1 MYAAL
6 SEAPGGA
13 RRAAPRGAAE
23 EAAGFPRIF
32 SAGGLTGLRLFCY
45 SPDPRLQKAAT
56 PRGAKL
62 LYDIRSFRRRT
73 ASGPESVRG
82 GPAGMRE
89 NRKLVTNLSGIEMEK
104 AAGGR
109 AFGSAH
115 DAVTEIILRV

>member
-1 MYAAL
+1 VCGSFRGTRRRAPPG
-6 SEAPGGA
+6 APGG
-13 RRAAPRGAAE
+13 RRRRPRGSR
-23 EAAGFPRIF
+23 GFF

-45 SPDPRLQKAAT
+45 SPNPRLQKAAT

-62 LYDIRSFRRRT
+62 LYDIRSFRRGT

-104 AAGGR
+104 AAGGQ